1 MGHISQ
7 ARTSLA
13 PSGVGVFLAQPA
25 CLGSQTDQRPP
36 SILDRLIRF
45 RPAGVPQ
52 GGCLFRTIA
61 GNQRAAA
68 TFRVRRLSGARDYRN
83 A

>member
-52 GGCLFRTIA
+52 GDRLFQAIA
-61 GNQRAAA
+61 RNQRAAA